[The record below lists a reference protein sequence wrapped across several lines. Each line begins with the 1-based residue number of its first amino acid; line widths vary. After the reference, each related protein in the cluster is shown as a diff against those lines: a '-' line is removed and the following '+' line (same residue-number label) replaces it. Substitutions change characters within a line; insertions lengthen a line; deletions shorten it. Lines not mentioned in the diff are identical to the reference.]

1 MKVQE
6 KARSKAAGGQ
16 GDARIQNRRHGHGC
30 PGKIRDSVGG
40 GERGQEGGGGGD
52 REKER
57 ED

>member
-40 GERGQEGGGGGD
+40 GERGQEGGGGGG
-52 REKER
+52 RE
-57 ED
+57 